1 MRFSYFKLTEV
12 VAILRVHQ
20 DRPVSLRQGRPKNT
34 NHVVAWIGNHS
45 FFRVSPI
52 PSAHALLCLALLLTS
67 GTLLAQQPDVIVE
80 IQVHGNRSV
89 PADVV
94 RAHVFTKPGDI
105 YDQNA
110 IERDFNSLWNTAFF
124 EDIRF
129 EREATPKGWI
139 IHIYVKER
147 PRIKTIS
154 YSGINAISKSDIL
167 DRFKQEKVGL
177 SPQSQYDP
185 TKVKHAEV
193 VIRQLEAEHGR
204 QFATVRTEV
213 RPIPPANVEV
223 TFAVRE
229 GPKVKVG
236 HIKFEGNRH
245 VKSRELRS
253 AMHFLK
259 PIGVPHSIFLESLFA
274 KTYDASKLETDMELV
289 REAEQNK
296 GYFKANIGQPV
307 TKIRDTGHA
316 GFHIPLLQHGPGKSM
331 DITVPIEEGDQ
342 YRLGGITFKGN
353 KSLNNSKALRSVF
366 PMKDGDI
373 FNRKLFAKGLENLKN
388 AYASQGF
395 INYTP
400 IPVPSFDEQKKTVS
414 WEIEVDEGKQFYV
427 RRIEFQG
434 NTTTR
439 DKVIRREVVLEEGQL
454 YNEQYWKLGIQRL
467 NQLGFFDQI
476 KPDDPDTT
484 ERRLDEKNGQVD
496 LTLKLKERGKNQIGL
511 TGGVSGLSGSFIGLS
526 YSTNNF
532 LGLGETLSVQANLGS
547 LQRSIMFGFTEP
559 YMFDRPLTAGF
570 TVYGT
575 KLTYDQA
582 RQSALITGQVLNV
595 SQAEL
600 QSLQNYTQA
609 SKGFTLNASYP
620 LPARRFGYGKRVGLT
635 YTYDVSSLVALT
647 NASKNLFSFLAF
659 SGISGPNAL
668 NGITTSKVL
677 LSYTQNTLDAALY
690 PHSGS
695 ELFLGAEVSGL
706 GGTVKSIRP
715 IVDYKHYFPVQ
726 NKRNAIGVHFL
737 GSFMSGYGGLVAPP
751 FQRFYMGGE
760 NDLRGFDI
768 RSVSPVAFLPTAS
781 TISLR
786 NPDNSIVPRDP
797 SNPLS
802 PPYTVRVPV
811 DQITFPGGDLSLV
824 TNAEYRITI
833 AGPVAI
839 APFFDFGFDPVVR
852 RSQLRINSG
861 QLAALN
867 QLPFGCPSVDPVS
880 GQCFGTQNFNFSQE
894 LNIVDASNWQP
905 RASTGLELQVFLPIV
920 NAPFR
925 IYWAYNPWRLDQQ
938 SQAPIPVTRDM
949 FPGCPGPNCVAGDYT
964 YQLTKN
970 TFSPQYLL
978 REPRKTF
985 RFTVGTTF

>member
-1 MRFSYFKLTEV
+1 VF
-12 VAILRVHQ
+12 
-20 DRPVSLRQGRPKNT
+20 
-34 NHVVAWIGNHS
+34 
-45 FFRVSPI
+45 
-52 PSAHALLCLALLLTS
+52 LCLSVLLAST
-67 GTLLAQQPDVIVE
+67 TVLAQQPDVIVE

-94 RAHVFTKPGDI
+94 RAHVFTKAGDI

-110 IERDFNSLWNTAFF
+110 IERDFNSLWNTGFF

-167 DRFKQEKVGL
+167 ERFKQEKVGL

-193 VIRQLEAEHGR
+193 VIKQLEAEHGH

-213 RPIPPANVEV
+213 RPLPPANVEV
-223 TFAVRE
+223 TFVVRE

-236 HIKFEGNRH
+236 RIKFEGNRH
-245 VKSRELRS
+245 VSSRELRS

-259 PIGVPHSIFLESLFA
+259 PIGVPHSIFLENLFA
-274 KTYDASKLETDMELV
+274 KTYDDSKLETDMELV
-289 REAEQNK
+289 REAEQNR

-307 TKIRDTGHA
+307 TKIRDTGHE
-316 GFHIPLLQHGPGKSM
+316 GFHIPLLQHGPGKAM

-353 KSLNNSKALRSVF
+353 KFLNNNKALRSVF

-400 IPVPSFDEQKKTVS
+400 IPVPTFDEQKKTIS

-559 YMFDRPLTAGF
+559 YLFDRPLTAGF

-695 ELFLGAEVSGL
+695 EFFLGAEVSGL

-726 NKRNAIGVHFL
+726 NKRNAIGVHFM

-802 PPYTVRVPV
+802 PPYTVRIPV

-824 TNAEYRITI
+824 ANAEYRITI

-839 APFFDFGFDPVVR
+839 APFFDFGFDPIVR
-852 RSQLRINSG
+852 KSQLRINSG
-861 QLAALN
+861 QLAGLN
-867 QLPFGCPSVDPVS
+867 QLPFGCPSVDPIS
-880 GQCFGTQNFNFSQE
+880 GQCFGTQKFNFSQE
-894 LNIVDASNWQP
+894 LNVISASNWQP

-925 IYWAYNPWRLDQQ
+925 IYWAYNPWRMDEQ
-938 SQAPIPVTRDM
+938 SQAPIPVTRGM
-949 FPGCPGPNCVAGDYT
+949 FPGCPGPNCAAGDYT

-970 TFSPQYLL
+970 TFSPHYLL